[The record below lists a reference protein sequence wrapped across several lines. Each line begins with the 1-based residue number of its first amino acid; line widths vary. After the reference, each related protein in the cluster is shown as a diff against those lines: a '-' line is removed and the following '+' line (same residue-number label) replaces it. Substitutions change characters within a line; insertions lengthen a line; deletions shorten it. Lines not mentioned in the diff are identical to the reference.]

1 MPVDAYIAGSSPVRY
16 SVEQVVELLFELL
29 EKHPSQP
36 TVMMMM
42 IVMMMMVGRR

>member
-1 MPVDAYIAGSSPVRY
+1 
-16 SVEQVVELLFELL
+16 VEQVVELLFELL